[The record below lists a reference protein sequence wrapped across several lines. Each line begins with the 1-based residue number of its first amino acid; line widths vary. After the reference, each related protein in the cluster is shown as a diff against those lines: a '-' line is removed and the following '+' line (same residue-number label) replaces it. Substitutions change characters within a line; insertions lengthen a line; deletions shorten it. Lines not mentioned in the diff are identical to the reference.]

1 MLEIELKF
9 QLPDPVAVRQRI
21 LEWGGR
27 LLAVRSEVDHY
38 FNAPDRDFRTTDEVF
53 RLRCVD
59 EAAVLTYKGPKRGGA
74 VKTRPEIEVPLAVG
88 AAHVADAD
96 RLVQCLGFRPTAVVK
111 KQREVYALA
120 RDGFELH
127 LCFDDLD
134 GVGRFL
140 EVEIVAEE
148 ARLAEAER
156 TVLAVAAELG
166 LTTPEPRAYLR
177 MVLEARGIEA

>member
-9 QLPDPVAVRQRI
+9 QLPDPDAVRQRV

-27 LLAVRSEVDHY
+27 FLAFRAEVDHY

-53 RLRCVD
+53 RIRCVD
-59 EAAVLTYKGPKRGGA
+59 QSAVLTYKGPKRGGA

-88 AAHVADAD
+88 ASHIADAE
-96 RLVQCLGFRPTAVVK
+96 RLIQCLGFRPTAVVK
-111 KQREVYALA
+111 KQREMYALA

-140 EVEIVAEE
+140 EIEIVAEE

-156 TVLAVAAELG
+156 AVQAVATELG

-177 MVLEARGIEA
+177 MVLEAKGIDA